1 MGIGLTFFNSSE
13 DYARFVE
20 SQLGDLKAQFH
31 SHSKLLDEV
40 RRKSSGPGS
49 QAGLQQLRNNKP
61 DSSTNNNT
69 RQIQVDSFKVLMNP
83 SSEYEAT
90 ILDEAIRTVQ
100 EKIEKLE
107 KIQQQ
112 VIPLLKNSSKLA
124 VILMDDFPTAFM
136 YYG

>member
-1 MGIGLTFFNSSE
+1 MGIGLTFFKSSE
-13 DYARFVE
+13 DYSRFVE

-40 RRKSSGPGS
+40 RRKPASSRMQSSG
-49 QAGLQQLRNNKP
+49 QQLRNAKP
-61 DSSTNNNT
+61 ESSTSNNT
-69 RQIQVDSFKVLMNP
+69 RQVQVDAFKVLMNP
-83 SSEYEAT
+83 SAEYEAS

-100 EKIEKLE
+100 EKIEKME

-124 VILMDDFPTAFM
+124 VISIDDFPTAFM